1 MTMTSVT
8 RRLLVGAGLL
18 APLATPVWA
27 ASINVGDQETVA
39 AAGGTRPSP
48 WQAGAFLQIGG
59 ELIVGAGG
67 TVEND
72 TAYLGTDFSNG
83 ATGSATVTG
92 ADALWANSGVLFVG
106 DLSEGVLN
114 IEDGGR
120 VTALQTYIG
129 SDLGPG
135 QVTLSGAGS
144 RLEGG
149 NTLSVGQYGA
159 GTLTL
164 NAGTTATNGIGYL
177 GFFQGSQG
185 RAQVRGGRWENS
197 GDLVVGSAGDGELTV
212 TDGGT
217 VISSGGFVG
226 SQAGGQGRVTLDG
239 PGARWEM
246 GSSLV
251 VGSYGSGEIT
261 VNAGGLLTN
270 EFAFLGAEAG
280 ASGIVRVRGDDARWI
295 SNAAILVGSNGTGQV
310 TIADGGTVRANGV
323 VIGVN
328 ASGNG
333 SLTLD
338 QGGTLE
344 TPWVDRDAGTGAFY
358 FNGGRLLAASD
369 QDRLF
374 LNFNDGDVVIQAGG
388 AIIDSNGHDLTINTG
403 LDGDG
408 GLTKDGA
415 GTLTLNGDNGFTG
428 ASRVDNGALIVNGAL
443 AGSIVTVGDGALLG
457 GTGTLGGARL
467 TDGATLAPGHS
478 IGTLTVDGDLLFES
492 GSVFQVEGSGDG
504 DADRVHVTG
513 TATLKGGSV
522 AHIDAGGDYQ
532 PFTRYTLIDAD
543 QGVTGRFDQVSTNLA
558 FLQPLLDYDSNSVI
572 LRLVRN
578 DIRFSDL
585 ARTANQA
592 ATADAVEQQ
601 GGGDPLYDAVLP
613 LAADGGDV
621 PAAFDQLAGALH
633 ASTRAALIEDSRFL
647 RDAVNR
653 RLRDTTSAL
662 PADGGTVLGRNAR
675 SGAVVWTHA
684 YGAWGEI
691 DGAHGASG
699 ADRDSRGL
707 FIGAD
712 LPVGPDWRAGALAGH
727 GRLTLDEQDQAADA
741 RDDAYHLAVFAGGG
755 HGAWRFSAGL
765 GHSWHRIDTTRRV
778 ALGGFNDELRG
789 EYDARTLQ
797 LFGEAGYAVR
807 LGALTVEPF
816 AGLARVRLSDEDHQ
830 EAGGAAALAGGGEDA
845 DTSFST
851 LGVRLATDARLAGL
865 PARAHGGLGWRHAFG
880 DSEPRVRQRFAGG
893 QAFTVS
899 GLPVTEDS
907 AVLEAGLSLA
917 ISDAAR
923 VGLSYQGDLSDERRE
938 HGLDARFDW
947 RF

>member
-1 MTMTSVT
+1 MTITSVT
-8 RRLLVGAGLL
+8 TRLLVGAGLL
-18 APLATPVWA
+18 APLALPVSA
-27 ASINVGDQETVA
+27 ASIDVGNQETVA
-39 AAGGTRPSP
+39 ATGGTRPSP
-48 WQAGAFLQIGG
+48 WQAGATLEIGG
-59 ELIVGAGG
+59 ELTVGPGG
-67 TVEND
+67 TVENG
-72 TAYLGTDFSNG
+72 TGYLGADFSSG
-83 ATGSATVTG
+83 TTGRATVTG
-92 ADALWANSGVLFVG
+92 TDALWTNTGSLFVG

-129 SDLGPG
+129 SDRG
-135 QVTLSGAGS
+135 QGQLALSGAGS
-144 RLEGG
+144 RLEAGD
-149 NTLSVGQYGA
+149 TLSVGQYGV

-164 NAGTTATNGIGYL
+164 NAGTTVTNGIGYV
-177 GFFQGSQG
+177 GAFQGSQG
-185 RAQVRGGRWENS
+185 HVQVRGGRWENS
-197 GDLVVGSAGDGELTV
+197 GDLVVGSLGDGELTV
-212 TDGGT
+212 TAGGT
-217 VISSGGFVG
+217 VISNVGFVG
-226 SQAGGQGRVTLDG
+226 SGAGGQGRVTLDG
-239 PGARWEM
+239 AGARWEM
-246 GSSLV
+246 GSNLV
-251 VGSYGSGEIT
+251 VGSNGSGEIT
-261 VNAGGLLTN
+261 VNAGGRLTN

-280 ASGIVRVRGDDARWI
+280 ASGTVRVRGDDALWV
-295 SNAAILVGSNGTGQV
+295 SNAAILVGNNGTGQV

-323 VIGVN
+323 VLGSN

-344 TPWVDRDAGTGAFY
+344 ILWVDRGAGSAAFY

-369 QDRLF
+369 QDQLF

-388 AIIDSNGHDLTINTG
+388 AIIDSNGHDLTVHTG

-428 ASRVDNGALIVNGAL
+428 ATRVANGALIVNGRL
-443 AGSIVTVGDGALLG
+443 AGSTVTVNHGALLG

-467 TDGATLAPGHS
+467 TNGATLAPGNS

-492 GSVFQVEGSGDG
+492 GSVFQVEGAGDG
-504 DADRVHVTG
+504 DADRVRVTG
-513 TATLKGGSV
+513 TATLNGGSV

-578 DIRFSDL
+578 DVLFTDL

-592 ATADAVEQQ
+592 ATANAVEQR
-601 GGGDPLYDAVLP
+601 GAGDPVYDAVLMQ
-613 LAADGGDV
+613 AADGGDV

-633 ASTRAALIEDSRFL
+633 ASTRAALIDDSRFL
-647 RDAVNR
+647 RDAVNQ
-653 RLRDTTSAL
+653 RLRNADGALSAS
-662 PADGGTVLGRNAR
+662 GGTVLSRDGR

-684 YGAWGEI
+684 YGVWGEI
-691 DGAHGASG
+691 EGAHGASG
-699 ADRDSRGL
+699 AERDSRGL

-712 LPVGPDWRAGALAGH
+712 LPVGPDWRAGALAGR
-727 GRLTLDEQDQAADA
+727 GRLTLDENDQAADA
-741 RDDAYHLAVFAGGG
+741 RDDAYHLGVFAGGRQ
-755 HGAWRFSAGL
+755 GAWRFSAGL
-765 GHSWHRIDTTRRV
+765 GHSWHRLETTRRV
-778 ALGGFNDELRG
+778 AFDGFNDALRG

-807 LGALTVEPF
+807 LGALTMEPF
-816 AGLARVRLSDEDHQ
+816 VGLARARLRDEDH
-830 EAGGAAALAGGGEDA
+830 EETGAAAALSGGGDDA

-851 LGVRLATDARLAGL
+851 LGLRLAIDTRLAGL
-865 PARAHGGLGWRHAFG
+865 PARAQGGLGWRHAFG
-880 DSEPRVRQRFAGG
+880 DTEPRVRQRFAGG

-907 AVLEAGLSLA
+907 ALLEAGLSVAL
-917 ISDAAR
+917 SGTAR
-923 VGLSYQGDLSDERRE
+923 VGLSYQGELSGERRE
-938 HGLDARFDW
+938 HGLGARFDW